1 MMRTFL
7 FWPFIIWIIHKC
19 LASTLPSN
27 EEMELSSSISL
38 ASQNRVKRDFDYGK
52 YKVKCQQSGTGLF
65 SFFAVPILLGDVTL
79 DFMNMI
85 SVTVSISAS
94 ASAPAATV
102 MNTNK
107 NTNMNTN
114 SNRKKRRLRDLDWV
128 LESCKSKDYLY
139 RKSLRGK
146 IYFFVIFSPRES
158 FKCLNN

>member
-1 MMRTFL
+1 MMRTIL

-38 ASQNRVKRDFDYGK
+38 ASQNRVKRDFDYGN

-107 NTNMNTN
+107 NTNKNTN
-114 SNRKKRRLRDLDWV
+114 SNGKKRKKRRLRDLDWV
-128 LESCKSKDYLY
+128 LESCKFEVEYKKVWKVKY
-139 RKSLRGK
+139 
-146 IYFFVIFSPRES
+146 IFF
-158 FKCLNN
+158 

>member
-1 MMRTFL
+1 MYIHDNAVKCERKLTVNQKSSQEKHMMKTIL
-7 FWPFIIWIIHKC
+7 CWPFIVWIVHKC
-19 LASTLPSN
+19 LASTLPTN
-27 EEMELSSSISL
+27 EDMELSSSISL

-107 NTNMNTN
+107 NTNKNTN
-114 SNRKKRRLRDLDWV
+114 SNGKRRKRRVKTLEWI
-128 LESCKSKDYLY
+128 LESCK
-139 RKSLRGK
+139 LR
-146 IYFFVIFSPRES
+146 VI
-158 FKCLNN
+158 